1 MCGIA
6 GLFIKKGDER
16 ASEDSLK
23 RMLSALHHRG
33 PDESGIFI
41 SPRLGMGN
49 TRLSIIG
56 IDGGTQPIRNED
68 GTLWIVFNGEAFNYI
83 ELREALVQKG
93 HRFSTRTDTE
103 VVLHLYEELGADC
116 LAEINGQF
124 AFAIWDTRRQEL
136 FLARDRV
143 GIRPLHYYASSDIF
157 VFASELKAVFQ
168 EPKVPRELDLESL
181 NHVFTFWST
190 ISPCTAFKGIRE
202 LPPGHY
208 MRVTSAG
215 EDVRRFWSIPDG
227 CPSHRW
233 NGTEEEAREELVSL
247 IEDAVRIRLRADVPV
262 GAYLSGGLDSSV
274 VTALTAGRFNNRLR
288 TFSIGFREE
297 RFDESNFQSQARN
310 FLETDHTQTLVSNDD
325 IRQNLPHVIWHCEK
339 PLLRTAPIPLFLLS
353 RTVRDNQ
360 FKVVLTGEGA
370 DEIFGGYNIFK
381 EDKIRRFIARQPG
394 SRLRPLLLQ
403 ALYPYIFKTNS
414 PGGAYLEKFFSSS
427 SQDFTDPVFSHR
439 VRWQNTGR
447 IRSFLSENVIADLNP
462 VDPIESVINQLPDGF
477 VNRSA
482 LSKAQFLEMDIFL
495 SNYLLSSQGD
505 RVAMAHS
512 LETRMP
518 YLDYRVIE
526 FAFRLPPNWK
536 LNGLTEKYILKKSF
550 EGLLPE
556 SVIQRPKQPYRAPIR
571 EAFSGAVPS
580 DYVDDL
586 LSENALKR
594 FGYFNVGKTTGLVKK
609 IRQMDYAA
617 PNEVQDMAFLGILS
631 TQLVHQQFIE
641 DFRGRDVLAT
651 MPDKIVRVES

>member
-16 ASEDSLK
+16 VAEDILN
-23 RMLSALHHRG
+23 RMLSALRHRG
-33 PDESGIFI
+33 PDESGMFI

-56 IDGGTQPIRNED
+56 IDGGTQPIGNED

-83 ELREALVQKG
+83 ELREALVRRG

-103 VVLHLYEELGADC
+103 VVLHLYEEHGADC

-124 AFAIWDTRRQEL
+124 AFAIWDTRRREL
-136 FLARDRV
+136 FLARDRA
-143 GIRPLHYYASSDIF
+143 GIRPLHYYADAEMF
-157 VFASELKAVFQ
+157 VFASEIKAVFQ
-168 EPKVPRELDLESL
+168 HPEVSRELDLESL
-181 NHVFTFWST
+181 NQAFTFWST
-190 ISPCTAFKGIRE
+190 ISPSTAFKGIRE
-202 LPPGHY
+202 LPAGHC
-208 MRVTSAG
+208 MRVTAAG
-215 EDVRRFWSIPDG
+215 ENVSRFWAIPSGTPAD
-227 CPSHRW
+227 RW
-233 NGTEEEAREELVSL
+233 SGTEEAAREELESL
-247 IEDAVRIRLRADVPV
+247 IEDAVRIRLRAEVPV
-262 GAYLSGGLDSSV
+262 GAYLSGGLDSSIL
-274 VTALTAGRFNNRLR
+274 TALTATRFNNRLR

-297 RFDESNFQSQARN
+297 RFDESEFQSQART
-310 FLETDHTQTLVSNDD
+310 FLGTDHTQTLVSNDD
-325 IRQNLPHVIWHCEK
+325 IRENLPDVVWHCEK

-353 RTVRDNQ
+353 RTVRDSR

-381 EDKIRRFIARQPG
+381 EDKIRRFMARRPG

-403 ALYPYIFKTNS
+403 TLYPYIFKAAS
-414 PGGAYLEKFFSSS
+414 PGGAYLEKFFSASP
-427 SQDFTDPVFSHR
+427 QDLADPVFSHR

-447 IRSFLSENVIADLNP
+447 IRSFFSENAVAALNGADPVAGVI
-462 VDPIESVINQLPDGF
+462 SRLPEGF
-477 VNRSA
+477 IDRSA

-526 FAFRLPPNWK
+526 FAFRLPPHWK

-550 EGLLPE
+550 AGLLPE
-556 SVIQRPKQPYRAPIR
+556 SVIQRAKQPYRAPIR
-571 EAFSGAVPS
+571 EAFAGGVSS

-586 LSENALKR
+586 LSESVLKR
-594 FGYFNVGKTTGLVKK
+594 FGYFNVGKSAGLVKK
-609 IRQMDYAA
+609 IRQIGSVA

-631 TQLVHQQFIE
+631 TQLLHRQFIE
-641 DFRGRDVLAT
+641 DFRGRDVQPT